1 MRKIFTTLKSVVA
14 AVVIASMALAVSCSY
29 DDTAIKKDIN
39 QIKNDLAA
47 LTERVAAL
55 EEDLQQQIPTLEE
68 LLDGKLV
75 IVNVSND
82 ANGNTVLE
90 LSNGEKITVLGE
102 CKYVPC
108 DHECEPCTCD
118 TLQYR
123 VVDGVLEVSADG
135 QNWVAINGAS
145 ADQVIANVVLNEDG
159 TVTITLANGEEFTVV
174 KAELIECEA
183 TRAQVYVAPGETKS
197 IKFTINDAVSDINIM
212 NQPLGWTA
220 SIEVAPAEE
229 TEDNVDPGM
238 GILAAGG
245 ADFLLNITGPTADF
259 VSAGFAQKEGYVSV
273 HFNSANGGCKVA
285 KVAVNLAELSLSVD
299 ASGVITLTNSVA
311 KTAGFDEMGEPM
323 YDFADFFIGIVDA
336 DDYATYGDKVFIDS
350 FDDWTYEYTAN
361 VASTQRTTGFQNI
374 VDLQWYEAGSCE
386 KEVYTLTVDQLASA
400 FWPKYEYEM
409 GKEYII
415 FVTTE
420 TEMAS
425 YVEQPILTNAVK
437 ASYKRVFV
445 EANLNKETT
454 TWNDATVDFTLA
466 GYNYYIVG
474 WLPVADLQQF
484 IEYGMAADIDSA
496 LVFYLKNGGN
506 LMGAGAVVADM
517 TGTYKLSELA
527 ALSMTGW
534 APMLNAD
541 TEYLFFVYPMNAE
554 TEMDFYTHQVV
565 EENIRNYGSFRTKA
579 LVQGE
584 FDAAAQFELV
594 SHEEKTIE
602 VNATFGEDVV
612 SVAYNWYE
620 ASFSDPEEA
629 AYAILNDVYYTEFV
643 TFAEGEHAIAASKFE
658 YYGLPDPVYLGI
670 LAINANGEYVYVEQS
685 FSRTGEEPEEPTVQ
699 ELTLVRG
706 KQTGSLNDANIQLY
720 TEDSSYCLVLN
731 MYGIVTAERY
741 IPAGTYSF
749 GYSYGNVYCGT
760 YSYLYD
766 FSTSTKTL
774 LFDQGAGSAE
784 VSEVDGKYR
793 IVVDAM
799 CNEGAVNLKA
809 TFEGTIENLIVPSE
823 YVAPVQ
829 IEFAP
834 VRAEYDNKMELY
846 EYNEGD
852 AEYAFWLYD
861 ENNNYL
867 EVICKFGPHTNW
879 DYVYEASY
887 VAVDGTKMEFAT
899 VQTQAPSNYNCTS
912 AAEKYFAVKA
922 SMVDNSYIEVYSVLP
937 AVEVNYLGEGSTYA
951 PGSENPGVGG
961 GDEPEQPE
969 QPEVPGDVTEL
980 TITSHAF
987 GYTGSME
994 TEVIFMES
1002 VERQHIIDF
1011 RMTDIT
1017 AGTYNSDDNGII
1029 IGYSKFMYGSADY
1042 GGGVQMSSANA
1053 TIVDNGDTTFTFDVN
1068 FVAEGAAYHF
1078 TYTTPAQEVNE
1089 DVTTVELVSKGA
1101 GEQIGSFAY
1110 GCLLSDAEGNNQVK
1124 IAVDQYY
1131 SWDSATDFPKAND
1144 YATWQS
1150 SPSYITQGSHFS
1162 FVNKTLKVN
1171 GVTYANDAVSNAKLT
1186 VVEATSITIEFTVD
1200 GEDYKFVYSAF

>member
-14 AVVIASMALAVSCSY
+14 VALIAAMTLAASCSY
-29 DDTAIKKDIN
+29 DDSAIKERVSNVEK
-39 QIKNDLAA
+39 DLAA

-55 EEDLQQQIPTLEE
+55 EKKLQSEVDALKALI
-68 LLDGKLV
+68 DGKTV
-75 IVNVSND
+75 VVNVTTD
-82 ANGNTVLE
+82 EDGTQVIE
-90 LSNGEKITVLGE
+90 LSNGDKITVLA
-102 CKYVPC
+102 PTSC
-108 DHECEPCTCD
+108 DCEP
-118 TLQYR
+118 LQYR
-123 VVDGVLEVSADG
+123 VIDGVLEVSANGED
-135 QNWVAINGAS
+135 WVAVNGVA
-145 ADQVIANVVLNEDG
+145 AECVVANIVLNEDG
-159 TVTITLANGEEFTVV
+159 TATITLANGEEFTVV

-259 VSAGFAQKEGYVSV
+259 VSAGFAQKEGYVAV

-311 KTAGFDEMGEPM
+311 KAAGFDEMGEPM

-336 DDYATYGDKVFIDS
+336 ADYATYGDKIFVDT
-350 FDDWTYEYTAN
+350 FDDWTYEYNAN

-386 KEVYTLTVDQLASA
+386 KEVYTLTVDQLAGA

-425 YVEQPILTNAVK
+425 FVEQPILTNAVK
-437 ASYKRVFV
+437 ATYKRVFV

-466 GYNYYIVG
+466 GFNYYIVG
-474 WLPVADLQQF
+474 WLPIAELEQLVM
-484 IEYGMAADIDSA
+484 YGMAADIDSA

-506 LMGAGAVVADM
+506 LMGAGAVVNDI

-527 ALSMTGW
+527 AISMTGW

-584 FDAAAQFELV
+584 FDAAAEFELV
-594 SHEEKTIE
+594 SHEEKNIE

-612 SVAYNWYE
+612 SVIYNWYE

-629 AYAILNDVYYTEFV
+629 AYAILSDVYYSEFV
-643 TFAEGEHAIAASKFE
+643 TFAEGEHSIAASKFE
-658 YYGLPDPVYLGI
+658 YYGLPDPVYLGV
-670 LAINANGEYVYVEQS
+670 LAINANGEYVYVEKS
-685 FSRTGEEPEEPTVQ
+685 FSLTGEEPEDPEQPEQPESVVCTMAYTSGDMSDITVSIVS
-699 ELTLVRG
+699 E
-706 KQTGSLNDANIQLY
+706 NIGIAMNFYGLIPYDTNWNYKGYIAPDTYEFGAWMGAVY
-720 TEDSSYCLVLN
+720 T
-731 MYGIVTAERY
+731 A
-741 IPAGTYSF
+741 
-749 GYSYGNVYCGT
+749 GYSYV
-760 YSYLYD
+760 
-766 FSTSTKTL
+766 
-774 LFDQGAGSAE
+774 FDPKAGSIIGSIESGTVE
-784 VSEVDGKYR
+784 VAEVDGKYR
-793 IVVDAM
+793 FVVDA
-799 CNEGAVNLKA
+799 NYGYPLATIHAEYEGLV
-809 TFEGTIENLIVPSE
+809 EGLILPSE
-823 YVAPVQ
+823 YVEPEPEPEPEPVG
-829 IEFAP
+829 FAP
-834 VRAEYDNKMELY
+834 VRAELDNKMELY
-846 EYNEGD
+846 DYNQGD

-861 ENNNYL
+861 AANNYI
-867 EVICKFGPHTNW
+867 EVVCKFGPHTGW
-879 DYVYEASY
+879 DYQYSAALVKDGVRTEATS
-887 VAVDGTKMEFAT
+887 
-899 VQTQAPSNYNCTS
+899 VQTQAPNTWNCAAGELYFVIVATLADNTS
-912 AAEKYFAVKA
+912 
-922 SMVDNSYIEVYSVLP
+922 IEVKTQLP
-937 AVEVNYLGEGSTYA
+937 YVEVNYFGEGSTYA
-951 PGSENPGVGG
+951 PGSENQGGNEGGNEG
-961 GDEPEQPE
+961 GDE
-969 QPEVPGDVTEL
+969 PEVPGDVTEL

-987 GYTGSME
+987 GYTAAME
-994 TEVIFMES
+994 TEVIFTDTNMN
-1002 VERQHIIDF
+1002 QHIVDF
-1011 RMTDIT
+1011 RMTGIE
-1017 AGTYNSDDNGII
+1017 ARIYNGSDNGII
-1029 IGYSKFMYGSADY
+1029 LGYCRYMYGNSDF
-1042 GGGVQMSSANA
+1042 GGGVVFDSADA

-1068 FVAEGAAYHF
+1068 FVAENTAYHF
-1078 TYTTPAQEVNE
+1078 TYTTPAEEVEESGN
-1089 DVTTVELVSKGA
+1089 TVMLVSKSA
-1101 GEQIGSFAY
+1101 GEQIGTYAY

-1131 SWDSATDFPKAND
+1131 SWDSATDFPKANV
-1144 YATWQS
+1144 YTTWQS
-1150 SPSYITQGSHFS
+1150 SPSYITTGSHFS
-1162 FVNKTLKVN
+1162 FVNNTLKVN
-1171 GVTYANDAVSNAKLT
+1171 GVTYANADVENATLT
-1186 VVEATSITIEFTVD
+1186 VVEATSITVTFTVA
-1200 GEDYKFVYSAF
+1200 GEDYTFVYSIA